1 MAAKTFEQWWESM
14 EREPLTYSYE
24 HAKEGWNAAIK
35 NIEAVATSHNSA
47 MDEICANTPCVYCDH
62 TVNKCNGC
70 KDYSH
75 FAGRKLRQ

>member
-35 NIEAVATSHNSA
+35 NIEAVATSHNKQSA
-47 MDEICANTPCVYCDH
+47 PLLCRNVECDH
-62 TVNKCNGC
+62 CRCICLTQKC
-70 KDYSH
+70 DY
-75 FAGRKLRQ
+75 FKG

>member
-1 MAAKTFEQWWESM
+1 MFFLGLVTGFVLGAIWMVGARIVVKM
-14 EREPLTYSYE
+14 RRER
-24 HAKEGWNAAIK
+24 I
-35 NIEAVATSHNSA
+35 VASSASHNSA